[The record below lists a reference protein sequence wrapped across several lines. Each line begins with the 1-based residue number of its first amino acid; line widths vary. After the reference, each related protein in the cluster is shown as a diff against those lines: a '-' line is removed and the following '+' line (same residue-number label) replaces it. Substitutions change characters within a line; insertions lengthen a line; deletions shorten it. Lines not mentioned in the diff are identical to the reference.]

1 MNIILHCD
9 EYAPHWGPCTVRM
22 KVFSD
27 TFQRLG
33 DNVTILAS
41 ATNLEG
47 GKAEENTIYCP
58 AIKMKK
64 KSTMYR
70 LGSNLSFA
78 ISSFFKSVGAGKADV
93 VISTSPPILISM
105 LGWLIARCKGAK
117 LVYDV
122 RDIWPDVA
130 IEMGSFSE
138 DGFYCKVFRFI
149 ANFMFKHAD
158 AVTTVSQGK
167 LNKIKA
173 KLPAGQQQKVW
184 LVENGLDE
192 KFLEQQEN
200 PEVVETYN
208 LNKKFTCVY
217 VGNIGLAQ
225 GLSHLLDLAETV
237 DKEKYQFLLFGNGAE
252 KQALEQSATRRGL
265 THVHF
270 CGIVNSNTVYSILKH
285 ASMTYIPLVNA
296 NLKDSIPTKTYEA
309 LGVGCPVLMVAEGDA
324 PKLVEECRLGLS
336 LSPNEIERLPS
347 VFNTFCE
354 HYEQIR
360 TNKEYARNAV
370 LQNHSR
376 QRIAEKFEW
385 QLQVLVGKNSTVEEN
400 QGCKTI

>member
-22 KVFSD
+22 KAFSD

-33 DNVTILAS
+33 DKVTVLAS
-41 ATNLEG
+41 TTNLEG

-64 KSTMYR
+64 KSTLYR
-70 LGSNLSFA
+70 LGNNLSFA
-78 ISSFFKSVGAGKADV
+78 ISSLFKSVGAGKANV

-105 LGWLIARCKGAK
+105 FGWLIARCKGAK

-138 DGFYCKVFRFI
+138 DSFYCRAFRSI

-158 AVTTVSQGK
+158 AVTTVSPGK
-167 LNKIKA
+167 LDKIKA
-173 KLPAGQQQKVW
+173 KLPVEQQPKVW
-184 LVENGLDE
+184 LIENGLD
-192 KFLEQQEN
+192 KNFLEQQEN
-200 PEVVETYN
+200 PEVVKTYN
-208 LNKKFTCVY
+208 LGKKFTCVY

-252 KQALEQSATRRGL
+252 KQALEQSAAQRDL
-265 THVHF
+265 IHVHF
-270 CGIVNSNTVYSILKH
+270 CGIVNSNIVYSILKH

-336 LSPNEIERLPS
+336 ISPNESERLPQ
-347 VFNTFCE
+347 VFKRFIEEYDEICE
-354 HYEQIR
+354 H
-360 TNKEYARNAV
+360 KEYAKKMI

-376 QRIAEKFEW
+376 QRISL
-385 QLQVLVGKNSTVEEN
+385 QLEAMLQELITSHPEGTPV
-400 QGCKTI
+400 

>member
-27 TFQRLG
+27 EFQRRG
-33 DNVTILAS
+33 NKVTVLAS
-41 ATNLEG
+41 TTNLEG
-47 GKAEENTIYCP
+47 GKAENNTIYCP

-64 KSTMYR
+64 KSTLYR
-70 LGSNLSFA
+70 LSSNLSFA
-78 ISSFFKSVGAGKADV
+78 ISSFFKSMGAGSADI

-105 LGWLIARCKGAK
+105 LGWLMARCKGAK

-138 DGFYCKVFRFI
+138 RSFYCKVFRFI

-158 AVTTVSQGK
+158 VVTTVSQGK
-167 LNKIKA
+167 LKKIKE
-173 KLPAGQQQKVW
+173 KLPYEQQQKVW

-200 PEVVETYN
+200 PCVVETYN
-208 LNKKFTCVY
+208 LDEKFTCVY

-237 DKEKYQFLLFGNGAE
+237 DKEKYQFLLFGSGAE
-252 KQALEQSATRRGL
+252 KQALEQSAAQRGL

-324 PKLVEECRLGLS
+324 PKLVEECGLGLS
-336 LSPNEIERLPS
+336 ISPNEIERLPE
-347 VFNTFCE
+347 VFQQFCKE
-354 HYEQIR
+354 YEQICKNR
-360 TNKEYARNAV
+360 EYAKKTV
-370 LQNHSR
+370 LEKHSR
-376 QRIAEKFEW
+376 QRIAERFQQ
-385 QLQVLVGKNSTVEEN
+385 QLLDLVDKK
-400 QGCKTI
+400 QR